1 MEPVSLDG
9 LDARTFEERCGS
21 LFTLNAGGGPIV
33 LSLVKVR
40 MLGHRCEGAFRDPF
54 AVEFRG
60 PSGILIPQKTYRLE
74 QEDGNPLEIFLVQ
87 TADNPEGSLFE
98 AVFT

>member
-9 LDARTFEERCGS
+9 LDARSFEERCGG

-33 LSLVKVR
+33 LCLEKVR
-40 MLGHRCEGAFRDPF
+40 NLGHRREGAFRDPF
-54 AVEFRG
+54 ALEFRG
-60 PSGILIPQKTYRLE
+60 PSGVLIPQKTYRLE
-74 QEDGNPLEIFLVQ
+74 QEDGSPLEIFLVQ
-87 TADNPEGSLFE
+87 IADKPEGSFFE